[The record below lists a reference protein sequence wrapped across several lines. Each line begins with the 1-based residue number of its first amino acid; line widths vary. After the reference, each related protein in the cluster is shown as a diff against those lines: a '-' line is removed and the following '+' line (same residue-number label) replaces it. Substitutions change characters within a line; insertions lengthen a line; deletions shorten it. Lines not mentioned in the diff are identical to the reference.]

1 MLRGNDGQSIFLS
14 SIDEA
19 IRMATR
25 TGRPNG
31 PKTFAVGLD
40 ERLNQS

>member
-1 MLRGNDGQSIFLS
+1 MND

-19 IRMATR
+19 IRKATR

-31 PKTFAVGLD
+31 PKPFAVGL
-40 ERLNQS
+40 EVKLNQS